1 MPQSENA
8 NAEGERSEAADQA
21 TREPGFPG
29 RPVAPPGGRRRQ
41 PTGGPNQ
48 YGQLFLLSLT
58 SVERT
63 VLLYSVPHRNLL

>member
-1 MPQSENA
+1 LKFPEQRPDDVPSLRLQWIPAFAGMT
-8 NAEGERSEAADQA
+8 GVGGGAD
-21 TREPGFPG
+21 
-29 RPVAPPGGRRRQ
+29 
-41 PTGGPNQ
+41 Q